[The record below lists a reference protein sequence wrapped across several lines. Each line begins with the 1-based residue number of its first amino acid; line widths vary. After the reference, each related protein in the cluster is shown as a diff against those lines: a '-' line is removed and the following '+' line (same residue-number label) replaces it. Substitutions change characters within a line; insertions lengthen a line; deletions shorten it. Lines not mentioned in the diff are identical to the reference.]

1 MEHLESPVFFLE
13 FLLSFM
19 KFTVT
24 LFFIENICVFLLQ
37 GHVII
42 FLILIRRIYH
52 SNIIYFTFY
61 ILYLYFRTNLM
72 LDLIILQIPDQVP
85 QTLFLMF
92 KTFVPKNYSAS
103 YVPGTKPKVQT
114 FHYLFL
120 FES

>member
-1 MEHLESPVFFLE
+1 MEHLASPVFFLE

-61 ILYLYFRTNLM
+61 ILYLYFRTNIM
-72 LDLIILQIPDQVP
+72 VDLIILQIPDQVP
-85 QTLFLMF
+85 QTNGSNLPFDKNRRF
-92 KTFVPKNYSAS
+92 KPSIIFSYSNPNQLIRSRIINTF
-103 YVPGTKPKVQT
+103 
-114 FHYLFL
+114 
-120 FES
+120 